1 MATETL
7 IKFRQGAMPADA
19 IINSS
24 IAIDPAGSGEPLWDT
39 TNEKLY
45 VTNGTESPVLIGPG
59 QVIAVEQALASGTEI
74 ATITID
80 GTETKIYAPA
90 SGSGDTSTP
99 QTLNVTAAVS
109 TETTS
114 TPPTLTISN
123 GNAVELIGTNDN
135 TAYQGNVTIT
145 VGGRP
150 AGGTSGE
157 EKAAI
162 IFEAN
167 VSVIDGGSWDA
178 VNGQ

>member
-7 IKFRQGAMPADA
+7 IKFRQGAIPANS
-19 IINSS
+19 IIDSS
-24 IAIDPAGSGEPLWDT
+24 IAIAPTGSGEPLWDI

-45 VTNGTESPVLIGPG
+45 VTNGTSTPVLIGPG
-59 QVIAVEQALASGTEI
+59 QVIAVEQTLASGTEI

-80 GTETKIYAPA
+80 GTPTKIYAPT
-90 SGSGDTSTP
+90 SGGGDTSTP

-135 TAYQGNVTIT
+135 TANQGNVTIT

-150 AGGTSGE
+150 GSGTSAGE
-157 EKAAI
+157 NAAI

-167 VSVIDGGSWDA
+167 VSVIDGGSWDTA
-178 VNGQ
+178 NNG

>member
-7 IKFRQGAMPADA
+7 IKFRQGEIPANS
-19 IINSS
+19 IIDSS
-24 IAIDPAGSGEPLWDT
+24 IAIAPAGSGEPLWDI

-45 VTNGTESPVLIGPG
+45 VTNGTSTPVLIGPISPTSLT
-59 QVIAVEQALASGTEI
+59 VTPVVTSGTHI
-74 ATITID
+74 ATINY
-80 GTETKIYAPA
+80 GETETQIYAPTA
-90 SGSGDTSTP
+90 GESVS

-135 TAYQGNVTIT
+135 IANQGNVTIT

-150 AGGTSGE
+150 GSGTSAGE
-157 EKAAI
+157 NAAI

-178 VNGQ
+178 ANNG